1 MRNYRKTRKHGGFD
15 YIANV
20 YVCGTKKDKR
30 NRTIKVAQK
39 ECITNFSTANGFT
52 VVETADDGNCFY
64 DTLSKFGSRSGN
76 PILNKT
82 HLELRR
88 QIIGEMLKPARRAEL
103 TPFFVPNDPDANAL
117 SNAEISAELN
127 KFLRPYQWAGW
138 MGDVIPQIAAD
149 ILNINIIIYDVLNGN
164 PSNHI
169 DRVAFSG
176 GAGAVVNVNMLRTN
190 GSHFRLLWPDA
201 GLPGYGPVLPRG
213 KKTPHSRKVQ
223 PKNAVN
229 ETIAKLS
236 QLKMNNSTTTGRVT
250 RSKTR
255 VASPTKRSASLERNL
270 LRIANMEAK
279 EAARAAEMANKAA
292 KEAKSAAKKA
302 ELATN
307 KARSLKPT
315 NKKLNNNFFEA
326 WENASF
332 F

>member
-1 MRNYRKTRKHGGFD
+1 MRNFRKTRKHGGFD
-15 YIANV
+15 YIANI

-39 ECITNFSTANGFT
+39 ECITNFASANGFT

-64 DTLSKFGSRSGN
+64 DTLSKFGSRSGD

-88 QIIGEMLKPARRAEL
+88 QIIGEMLKPVRRAEL
-103 TPFFVPNDPDANAL
+103 TPFFVPNDPSANAL

-169 DRVAFSG
+169 DRVSFSG
-176 GAGAVVNVNMLRTN
+176 GAGAVTDVNMLRTN
-190 GSHFRLLWPDA
+190 GSHFRLLWP
-201 GLPGYGPVLPRG
+201 GYAPVLPRG
-213 KKTPHSRKVQ
+213 KKTPHSKKVLA
-223 PKNAVN
+223 KNVVN
-229 ETIAKLS
+229 ETVAKLS
-236 QLKMNNSTTTGRVT
+236 ELKMNNSAVTGRVT
-250 RSKTR
+250 RSKVR
-255 VASPTKRSASLERNL
+255 APPSPKRSASLERNL
-270 LRIANMEAK
+270 LKIANMEAK
-279 EAARAAEMANKAA
+279 EAARAAGMANRAA

-302 ELATN
+302 EIATN
-307 KARSLKPT
+307 KAKSLKPS
-315 NKKLNNNFFEA
+315 NKKLNNDFFQA